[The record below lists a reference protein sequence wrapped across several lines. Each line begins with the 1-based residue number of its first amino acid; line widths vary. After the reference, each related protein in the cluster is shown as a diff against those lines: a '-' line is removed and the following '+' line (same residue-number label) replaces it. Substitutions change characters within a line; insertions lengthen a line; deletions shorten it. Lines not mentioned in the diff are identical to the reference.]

1 MQFPYNNTTYSQTIG
16 NYSVQAP
23 LRFLLVEDSVLDA
36 DVLTRFLRYH
46 DIEHTYERVDTVP
59 ALNEVLKQ
67 SWDMIFC
74 DYNIHTG
81 FTGMD
86 ALRIIR
92 AYEAAHQPTPPDLI
106 LPVPVIMISSILN
119 ENAVVAA
126 MNAGAT
132 DFIIKGYLER
142 LISVIR
148 REIRYTS
155 MIKDY
160 HAKWRDAEA
169 RATKI

>member
-1 MQFPYNNTTYSQTIG
+1 
-16 NYSVQAP
+16 VQAS
-23 LRFLLVEDSVLDA
+23 LRFLLVEDSALDA
-36 DVLTRFLRYH
+36 DVLMRFLRYH
-46 DIEHTYERVDTVP
+46 DVEHTYERVDTAP
-59 ALNEVLKQ
+59 LLKAALEQ
-67 SWDMIFC
+67 EWDMIFC

-86 ALRIIR
+86 ALKIIR
-92 AYEAAHQPTPPDLI
+92 DFEEAHLPTPPALI

-119 ENAVVAA
+119 ESAVVAA

-142 LISVIR
+142 LVSVIR
-148 REIRYTS
+148 REMRYTS

-160 HAKWRDAEA
+160 HAKWLA
-169 RATKI
+169 ATQG